1 MDYCQLNRTELRIS
15 RLCFGT
21 MTFGKPVDQP
31 TANRMVACCM
41 AAGINFFDTANGYS
55 HGGAEVILGN
65 AIHGKR
71 KEIILASKVHHK
83 MGDGPDLAGLSRAAI
98 FRGVEDSLRRLQT
111 DYLDIYYLHEPDYS
125 VPIEESLDAMNTL
138 VRQGKIRYIA
148 SSNYAGWQVCEMHW
162 IAEKNHFQAPV
173 IAQPMYNLIARGI
186 EQEFL
191 PMAKRLGISTIAY
204 NPLAGGLLTGK
215 HDFQTFT
222 AGGRFDPAFWGGPIY
237 NNRYWHEQTFRA
249 VEQLKKVAA
258 DAGRCLPSLAFNWLL
273 HHSPSNAI
281 ILGASRLEQL
291 EENLKACTE
300 GPLSPET
307 VRACDEAWKE
317 YRGPA
322 PIYNR

>member
-31 TANRMVACCM
+31 AANRMVERCM

-55 HGGAEVILGN
+55 HGGAETILGN
-65 AIHGKR
+65 AIRAKR
-71 KEIILASKVHHK
+71 KEIILATKVHHK
-83 MGDGPDLAGLSRAAI
+83 MGDAPDEAGLSRAAI

-148 SSNYAGWQVCEMHW
+148 TSNYASWQVCEMHW
-162 IAEKNHFQAPV
+162 IAEKNHLQTPV
-173 IAQPMYNLIARGI
+173 IAQPMYSLIARGI

-222 AGGRFDPAFWGGPIY
+222 AGGRFDPAFWGGSLY
-237 NNRYWHEQTFRA
+237 NKRYWHERTFRA

-258 DAGRCLPSLAFNWLL
+258 DAWRCLPSLAFQLAAA
-273 HHSPSNAI
+273 PQRQQRYYPGRIAD
-281 ILGASRLEQL
+281 GAARRKSQSMPRRTAFAGDG
-291 EENLKACTE
+291 K
-300 GPLSPET
+300 GM
-307 VRACDEAWKE
+307 
-317 YRGPA
+317 
-322 PIYNR
+322 